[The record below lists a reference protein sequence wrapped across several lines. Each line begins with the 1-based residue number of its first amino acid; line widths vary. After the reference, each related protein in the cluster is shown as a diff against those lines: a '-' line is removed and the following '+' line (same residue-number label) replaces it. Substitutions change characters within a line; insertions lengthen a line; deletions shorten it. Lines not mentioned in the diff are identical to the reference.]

1 MTSSSGSYNGNCIP
15 SLTRSRTTLNRFFD
29 ALVTKYQLYVS
40 NSSEEDKVTI
50 KSILTLIDPDKSYFE
65 PYGSQ
70 LTATSTKTIHLGQEL
85 DDDHLSM
92 DNFLYIRSLSDTN
105 DAPSKIDTNYTHTAT
120 HQQDLDDLATAL
132 SSIHQQYHESKEDD
146 IDIGLITKAWKQ
158 KVLDGVTCTF
168 SGLIPS
174 DQDPLMCRF
183 WKLASTYGAHCS
195 LELTGK
201 VTHLIASR
209 TGTAKVNKAKHY
221 QQRIHSVA
229 VAWLLDSVSRGRCQ
243 EEDLYPL
250 VSSLPAS
257 TVVTPVT
264 TPLGNED
271 ELLLLLEQQEAA
283 KKKKNKNHIN
293 GNEDDHRIEP
303 QMEQE
308 DQSTYNEQALEEDV
322 HDIDHIDWDEADK
335 EVNDYMNESGTDDN
349 YSSGP
354 DSPVPDGKGQTPT
367 GSRKRKR
374 NATPTAT
381 AGQVASSPLAI
392 RRAKTAERGP
402 SRLSTM
408 VNMNDPTSINNDN
421 GDDDDSSSSSSSS
434 LSSFAGELDDE
445 IE

>member
-1 MTSSSGSYNGNCIP
+1 
-15 SLTRSRTTLNRFFD
+15 
-29 ALVTKYQLYVS
+29 
-40 NSSEEDKVTI
+40 
-50 KSILTLIDPDKSYFE
+50 
-65 PYGSQ
+65 
-70 LTATSTKTIHLGQEL
+70 
-85 DDDHLSM
+85 M
-92 DNFLYIRSLSDTN
+92 DNFLYIRSLADTN
-105 DAPSKIDTNYTHTAT
+105 DAPSKIDTNHTHTTT

-132 SSIHQQYHESKEDD
+132 SLIHQQYRESKEED
-146 IDIGLITKAWKQ
+146 IDIGLITKEWKQ

-229 VAWLLDSVSRGRCQ
+229 VAWLLDSVSRGHRQ
-243 EEDLYPL
+243 EEELYPL
-250 VSSLPAS
+250 ISSLPAS

-283 KKKKNKNHIN
+283 RKRKKKNHIN
-293 GNEDDHRIEP
+293 GNDNHDGDDDDDDDDRFEP
-303 QMEQE
+303 LEE
-308 DQSTYNEQALEEDV
+308 GDQSTYNEQALDEEEEV

-349 YSSGP
+349 YSSVLYRMGK
-354 DSPVPDGKGQTPT
+354 DKRQQDQGKGKEILHLQPMEDRSSHRHLLYDVQKRPKEVLQ
-367 GSRKRKR
+367 GSL
-374 NATPTAT
+374 PW
-381 AGQVASSPLAI
+381 
-392 RRAKTAERGP
+392 
-402 SRLSTM
+402 
-408 VNMNDPTSINNDN
+408 
-421 GDDDDSSSSSSSS
+421 
-434 LSSFAGELDDE
+434 
-445 IE
+445 